1 MNLDLGSTIWL
12 SIGAILVFLMIP
24 AIGMLEAGLIRRKNV
39 VNGLM
44 KGLLAVMIFL
54 PIWLAVYPIY
64 YSGILVDGFYTATGD
79 AGVPIYIYGFFIGVF
94 GAVTL
99 ALIYA
104 GIPERVRFGG
114 WVIFS
119 IFFSV
124 LQWPLVS
131 SWIWGGGF
139 LSRLG
144 DMLGI
149 APGYGVRD
157 FAGGTV
163 VHAYSGIAS
172 LAAMLA
178 TGPTMRRA
186 MLNGGSLAPDMEEIM
201 YKERVEMRSL
211 NIPLAII
218 GTSLLFFGW
227 FGFNGGST
235 VVVSSQ
241 TQYALAN
248 TAIAG
253 SLAGFILLIIARAH
267 KGYWDPIMAISG
279 IIGGLVMITP
289 LAGFVDLWASYIAG
303 ILAGIITYYGI
314 RYVERYYVIDDP
326 VGSLP
331 VHGFNGI
338 AGSALVPILSSPQI
352 GGLAGIIYGG
362 PLGWLATQ
370 LAGMAMALL
379 FVFITTYLAFHI
391 LIKTGFRAKL
401 EEEVVGLDIVDHGV
415 RVE

>member
-1 MNLDLGSTIWL
+1 VELDLTSTIWL
-12 SIGAILVFLMIP
+12 SLGAVLVFLMIP
-24 AIGMLEAGLIRRKNV
+24 AIGMLEAGLIRRKNII
-39 VNGLM
+39 NGLM

-54 PIWLAVYPIY
+54 PIWFAVYPVFYGGVIA
-64 YSGILVDGFYTATGD
+64 DGFYLTGGS
-79 AGVPIYIYGFFIGVF
+79 AGVPMYIYGFFIGVF

-114 WVIFS
+114 WVVFS
-119 IFFSV
+119 IFFSA

-131 SWIWGGGF
+131 SWVWGGGF
-139 LSRLG
+139 LYRLG
-144 DMLGI
+144 DILGI

-163 VHAYSGIAS
+163 VHAYAGFAS

-178 TGPTMRRA
+178 VGPTVRRGL
-186 MLNGGSLAPDMEEIM
+186 LNGSIAVGGEEIA
-201 YKERVEMRSL
+201 YKERVEMRSVNL
-211 NIPLAII
+211 PLAII

-235 VVVSSQ
+235 VVVSTQ

-253 SLAGFILLIIARAH
+253 SLAGFVATAAARAH
-267 KGYWDPIMAISG
+267 RGYWDPVVSISG
-279 IIGGLVMITP
+279 VIGGLVMVTP
-289 LAGFVDLWASYIAG
+289 VAGYVDLWASYLVG
-303 ILAGIITYYGI
+303 VLAGLITYYGM

-331 VHGFNGI
+331 VHGFNGV
-338 AGSALVPILSSPQI
+338 AGSALVPILSSPQV
-352 GGLAGIIYGG
+352 GGLAGIVYGG
-362 PLGWLATQ
+362 PPGWVAVQ
-370 LAGMAMALL
+370 LAGIAIALG
-379 FVFITTYLAFHI
+379 FVFATTYLCFYI
-391 LIKTGFRAKL
+391 LVRAGYRARYD
-401 EEEVVGLDIVDHGV
+401 EEVVGLDLLDHGV
-415 RVE
+415 RLE

>member
-1 MNLDLGSTIWL
+1 M
-12 SIGAILVFLMIP
+12 
-24 AIGMLEAGLIRRKNV
+24 
-39 VNGLM
+39 
-44 KGLLAVMIFL
+44 
-54 PIWLAVYPIY
+54 
-64 YSGILVDGFYTATGD
+64 
-79 AGVPIYIYGFFIGVF
+79 
-94 GAVTL
+94 
-99 ALIYA
+99 
-104 GIPERVRFGG
+104 
-114 WVIFS
+114 
-119 IFFSV
+119 
-124 LQWPLVS
+124 
-131 SWIWGGGF
+131 
-139 LSRLG
+139 
-144 DMLGI
+144 GI

-178 TGPTMRRA
+178 AGPTMRRA
-186 MLNGGSLAPDMEEIM
+186 MLNGGSLTSGMEEIM

-253 SLAGFILLIIARAH
+253 SLAGFISLIIARAH
-267 KGYWDPIMAISG
+267 KEYWDPIMAISG

-331 VHGFNGI
+331 VHGFNGV

-370 LAGMAMALL
+370 LAGMAIALL
-379 FVFITTYLAFHI
+379 FVFITTYLTFYM